1 MAALGAASQAPR
13 VSGDADEDDFFV
25 EDERSEAE
33 RELLRALRSTR

>member
-1 MAALGAASQAPR
+1 MAALGAMSQTQQAP
-13 VSGDADEDDFFV
+13 DEADEDDFFV